1 VKYPTIIILTLLGYA
16 PQARVQETQEYP
28 WLDDMHSSIAD
39 SMNASA
45 QWFDDFFV
53 SELGD
58 RDPKALGEA
67 RIRLGWEPRS
77 RDLAEFDTRF
87 RVRFKLPN
95 LKNRVDVVVS
105 DYDDTAPESTD
116 RAARTR
122 EGDRQERFSLA
133 LQWQAKSDSGLSHRI
148 GVGRRLQAFAKSRYR
163 DTIGLTQDSE
173 IRWESSAYYYSND
186 GFGANFSA
194 LLNCQIDQQSLF
206 RFDNNFYYRDK
217 SKDWLW
223 QHSWQYLYQL
233 NDKSALVYG
242 YYIEGLNRPNYQLNE
257 HLTSIRFRQN
267 ALREWLFYEIEP
279 FILWR
284 RDEDFKPSY
293 GIALR
298 IEGYFDKN

>member
-1 VKYPTIIILTLLGYA
+1 MKYPTLITIILLGYA
-16 PQARVQETQEYP
+16 TQARVQEVEEYP
-28 WLDDMHSSIAD
+28 WLDDMHNSIAD
-39 SMNASA
+39 SVNSSA

-53 SELGD
+53 NELSEGNPD
-58 RDPKALGEA
+58 ARGEA
-67 RIRLGWEPRS
+67 KIRLGWEPRS
-77 RDLAEFDTRF
+77 RDIAEFETRF

-105 DYDDTAPESTD
+105 DYDDTAPESAD
-116 RAARTR
+116 RVARRR

-133 LQWQAKSDSGLSHRI
+133 LQWQAKPDSGLSHRI

-163 DTIGLTQDSE
+163 DTISLTKANE
-173 IRWESSAYYYSND
+173 IHWETSVYYYSND

-194 LLNCQIDQQSLF
+194 LLNCQIDQRSLF
-206 RFDNNFYYRDK
+206 RFDNNFYYRDET
-217 SKDWLW
+217 KDWLW
-223 QHSWQYLYQL
+223 QHSWQYLYQI
-233 NDKSALVYG
+233 NEKSALVYG
-242 YYIEGLNRPNYQLNE
+242 YYIEGLNQPNYQLNE
-257 HLTSIRFRQN
+257 HLTSIRFRKN
-267 ALREWLFYEIEP
+267 TLRDWLFYEIEP